1 VGLGITI
8 ANPVLQLGVS
18 LQAIKTRI
26 NQDDWVKLGIV
37 AAAAVALYAPVMAK
51 LAQDWWHNP
60 NYSQGFLIPP
70 LAAYLVWDNRQT
82 LADTPSKPSN
92 WGLAFAL
99 GAAAVLFLGSLGAEL
114 FLTRISL
121 VLMLASLVVFLFGW
135 QWLRRLLFPLAV
147 LLMMIPIPE
156 IIFNQIALPLQ
167 LAATRLAGGF
177 LSLAGVPAFLDGN
190 LIELPNSVTLEVA
203 EACSGIRSLMALLA
217 LGVTYAYFFDSRRSV
232 RWILVAATLPI
243 AIVAN
248 GVRIAGT
255 GVLTYLVSQDAAE
268 GYFHVF
274 SGWLVFVVAFLMFVA
289 LHKLIS
295 LFWRDPKRAATT

>member
-1 VGLGITI
+1 
-8 ANPVLQLGVS
+8 VLQHGVS
-18 LQAIKTRI
+18 LDAIRARTS
-26 NQDDWVKLGIV
+26 QDDWVKLGIV
-37 AAAAVALYAPVMAK
+37 AAAALALYAPVMAK

-70 LAAYLVWDNRQT
+70 LAAYLVWDNRRT
-82 LADTPSKPSN
+82 LAETPSKPSN

-121 VLMLASLVVFLFGW
+121 VLMIASLVVFLFGW
-135 QWLRRLLFPLAV
+135 QWLHRLVFPLAV

-177 LSLAGVPAFLDGN
+177 LSLVGVPAFLDGN
-190 LIELPNSVTLEVA
+190 LIELPNNVTLEVA

-217 LGVTYAYFFDSRRSV
+217 LGLTYAYFFDSRPAV
-232 RWILVAATLPI
+232 RWILLAATLPI

-295 LFWRDPKRAATT
+295 LFWRDPKRVATQ